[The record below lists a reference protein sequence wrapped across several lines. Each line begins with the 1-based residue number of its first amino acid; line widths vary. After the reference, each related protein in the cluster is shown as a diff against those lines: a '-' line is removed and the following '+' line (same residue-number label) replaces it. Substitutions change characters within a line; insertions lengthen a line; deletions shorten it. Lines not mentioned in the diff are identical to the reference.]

1 MGRRWQPVSASD
13 CPRRASRSLKT
24 LITSS
29 PSTNPDRGKAAH
41 RLPALT
47 PQGLAVFRTD
57 AHHHPTRS
65 KPWRQAGLVGCRRR
79 FRTRSATRTVG
90 SNGPSS
96 ARPVRNGLQIAR
108 GWKTRPRQRVDHHSG
123 HHNNH
128 DRDDPGGRRP
138 HPRRLRQHQP
148 SVTPGRL
155 VGLGDQTL
163 ANTCSSCTSTT
174 GLELRPTD
182 YELA

>member
-57 AHHHPTRS
+57 AHHQPIRS
-65 KPWRQAGLVGCRRR
+65 RGGRRDSWDADDAFGR
-79 FRTRSATRTVG
+79 AQRPALSAAM
-90 SNGPSS
+90 
-96 ARPVRNGLQIAR
+96 ARPAHAR
-108 GWKTRPRQRVDHHSG
+108 SETVCRSPVGGRQGRDSESDHHSG

>member
-1 MGRRWQPVSASD
+1 MGRRWLRVSASD

-96 ARPVRNGLQIAR
+96 ARPVRNGLQIAC
-108 GWKTRPRQRVDHHSG
+108 GWKTRPRQRVGPSQ
-123 HHNNH
+123 
-128 DRDDPGGRRP
+128 RSPQQPRSRRP
-138 HPRRLRQHQP
+138 RRPPPAPETTAAAPTISNARKACR
-148 SVTPGRL
+148 PGRSDTGEHL
-155 VGLGDQTL
+155 FVVHLNHRARTATNGL
-163 ANTCSSCTSTT
+163 
-174 GLELRPTD
+174 
-182 YELA
+182 